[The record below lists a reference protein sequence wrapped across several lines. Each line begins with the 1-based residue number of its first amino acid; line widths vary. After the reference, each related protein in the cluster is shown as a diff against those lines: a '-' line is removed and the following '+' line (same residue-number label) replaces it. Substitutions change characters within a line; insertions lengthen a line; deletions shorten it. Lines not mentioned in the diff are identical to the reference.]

1 MSRPAEGRVNRVLR
15 GGTVEGDEFR
25 FHAPYPVTVKLSQVS
40 DIRIL
45 TDEGMR
51 DQ

>member
-1 MSRPAEGRVNRVLR
+1 MSRPAEGRVNGVLR
-15 GGTVEGDEFR
+15 GGTVDGDEFR

-45 TDEGMR
+45 ADEGKR